1 MHRGGRFTA
10 LKKKKPMLQKKKKEV
25 QLGSLMCFT
34 SPSRLVT
41 VNYFS
46 LREMG
51 TNEWQV
57 HVKPSQRP
65 TVGEILFPC
74 TGLAWLALPT
84 ACHQD
89 LASTEVFICVPC
101 RGHSY
106 CMLSTVLE
114 IDTN

>member
-10 LKKKKPMLQKKKKEV
+10 LKKKKKPMLQKKKEV
-25 QLGSLMCFT
+25 QLGSLVCFT

-65 TVGEILFPC
+65 TVGEILF
-74 TGLAWLALPT
+74 LALGLPGLPCLLLVINT
-84 ACHQD
+84 LPALRSSFVS
-89 LASTEVFICVPC
+89 LAEDIHIVC
-101 RGHSY
+101 
-106 CMLSTVLE
+106 
-114 IDTN
+114 